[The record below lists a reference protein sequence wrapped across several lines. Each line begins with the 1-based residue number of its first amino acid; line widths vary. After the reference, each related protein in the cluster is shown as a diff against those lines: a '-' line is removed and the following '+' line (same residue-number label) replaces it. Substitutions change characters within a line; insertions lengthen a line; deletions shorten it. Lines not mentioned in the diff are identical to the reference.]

1 MTLRASRLIG
11 AAVVDRQGRQLGR
24 VSDLLLEN
32 PGPAKPCY
40 ALVDLGPPSHARERT
55 VAVPWSVLEPDEE
68 RGALVLEVSPDA
80 LGRLRSVGRAG
91 HEHPAA
97 GGKTFRAGGKFFR

>member
-24 VSDLLLEN
+24 VSDLLLET
-32 PGPAKPCY
+32 PGPANPCY
-40 ALVDLGPPSHARERT
+40 ALVDLGPPAHARART

-68 RGALVLEVSPDA
+68 RGALVLEVSSDA
-80 LGRLRSVGRAG
+80 LGRLRSV
-91 HEHPAA
+91 
-97 GGKTFRAGGKFFR
+97 